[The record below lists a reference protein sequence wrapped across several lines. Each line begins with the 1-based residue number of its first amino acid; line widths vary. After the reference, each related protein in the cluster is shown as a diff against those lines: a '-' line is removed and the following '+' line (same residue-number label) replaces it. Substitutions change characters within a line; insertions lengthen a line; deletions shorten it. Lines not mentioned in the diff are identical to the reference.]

1 MEDEKIKEKRHLR
14 TEYISARKS
23 VPAEELSESD
33 ARIAEHILGS
43 DHYKDAK
50 SVFVF
55 ISVEYEVDTTP
66 VIHRAFS
73 DGKTV
78 LAPRTREGR
87 VLEAVPVAAEEF
99 LLRAR
104 TDWPR
109 CYNIPEP
116 PDDLPAAEA
125 ADLDL
130 VIVPSLALDKWGYRL
145 GYGGGFYDH
154 FIKAARAQ
162 KKCPVFAAVQRAAFV
177 RDEALPREPYDEPV
191 DIIVTEYGI
200 VIPSSASA

>member
-1 MEDEKIKEKRHLR
+1 MEDEKIIEKSKLR
-14 TEYISARKS
+14 KEYIKARAS
-23 VPAEELSESD
+23 MPLEESRASD
-33 ARIAEHILGS
+33 VQIAEHILNS
-43 DHYKDAK
+43 DLYRDAK

-55 ISVEYEVDTTP
+55 ISVEGEIDTTP

-73 DGKTV
+73 DGKSV
-78 LAPRTREGR
+78 MAPRTKEER
-87 VLEAVPVAAEEF
+87 VLEAVPIGAEEF
-99 LLRAR
+99 LKRAR

-116 PDDLPAAEA
+116 PDDLPAAESTG
-125 ADLDL
+125 LDL

-154 FIKAARAQ
+154 FIKTARAQ
-162 KKCPVFAAVQRAAFV
+162 KNSPVFAAVQRAAFL

-191 DIIVTEYGI
+191 DLIVTEYGI
-200 VIPSSASA
+200 VIPSSASV

>member
-1 MEDEKIKEKRHLR
+1 MPE
-14 TEYISARKS
+14 
-23 VPAEELSESD
+23 EELRASD
-33 ARIAEHILGS
+33 ALIAEHILGS

-55 ISVEYEVDTTP
+55 ISVEGEVDTTP
-66 VIHRAFS
+66 VIHKAFS

-99 LLRAR
+99 LRSAR

-109 CYNIPEP
+109 CFNIPEP
-116 PDDLPAAEA
+116 PEDLPAAGSM
-125 ADLDL
+125 DMDL

-154 FIKAARAQ
+154 FIKSARSQ

-191 DIIVTEYGI
+191 DMIVTEYGI
-200 VIPSSASA
+200 VIPFSAFA

>member
-1 MEDEKIKEKRHLR
+1 MTDEIIKEKRNLR
-14 TEYISARKS
+14 TEYISARKN
-23 VPAEELSESD
+23 VPAEELRAAD
-33 ARIAEHILGS
+33 ALIAEHVLGS
-43 DHYKDAK
+43 DQYKAAK

-55 ISVEYEVDTTP
+55 ISVEDEVDTTP

-99 LLRAR
+99 LRSAR

-116 PDDLPAAEA
+116 PDELPAAEA
-125 ADLDL
+125 MDLDL
-130 VIVPSLALDKWGYRL
+130 VIVPALALDKWGYRL

-154 FIKAARAQ
+154 FIKTARAQ
-162 KKCPVFAAVQRAAFV
+162 KKCPVFAAVQRAAFL

-191 DIIVTEYGI
+191 DIIVTENGI
-200 VIPSSASA
+200 VIPFSAFA